1 MIKPTRVE
9 NSPPPAFLTQVG
21 DSDRPKTPY
30 EDRLI
35 PTLRN
40 NRSRLDKADQGAA
53 GSILNGVGGGRT
65 SVAGGV
71 IEENGVNNT
80 SNGAIDEQ
88 DFNDPATADGT
99 EEMTERDIREAAQMN
114 DHLGKQVVSRGKKSQ
129 LETFLI
135 LNHYKV
141 TKLYSK
147 NFQHRE
153 DAIQEVSQNLT
164 NFQGDK
170 EEAKLL
176 MRASAILIAKMIK
189 DNVFSVFN
197 NALKLLSFLLN
208 DYNRKHGIG
217 KTEVIY
223 VIDRCLPPLLH
234 RTGDTNARL
243 RQRAHEFITEMSV
256 YSDVKPLHAI
266 PNHCTLPMKP
276 HCAPR
281 LALSR
286 VEIVSDLITKLGTKD
301 NGLNIENVCKFCAYA
316 LEHNSG
322 DVRELAT
329 KIIIQMYKDYGNSV
343 RKYIPQDNEMNRR
356 NKKYRIIYEA
366 FDRIDGKPVQAEDKV
381 NNFKKIT
388 ECFFI
393 LLNLIR
399 LHKNSLKKLK
409 KWKPMH

>member
-1 MIKPTRVE
+1 
-9 NSPPPAFLTQVG
+9 
-21 DSDRPKTPY
+21 
-30 EDRLI
+30 
-35 PTLRN
+35 
-40 NRSRLDKADQGAA
+40 
-53 GSILNGVGGGRT
+53 
-65 SVAGGV
+65 
-71 IEENGVNNT
+71 
-80 SNGAIDEQ
+80 
-88 DFNDPATADGT
+88 
-99 EEMTERDIREAAQMN
+99 MTERDIREAAQMN